1 VISEIRRLAQD
12 PALVDQVFSLA
23 LQQTGE
29 KRKRLDSERTR
40 LLHQR
45 QQREEAIRRL
55 VSALEGR
62 SGELP
67 EVVAERID
75 ERKAEVTQ
83 INVRLAQV
91 EQDLAAI
98 GAQALDRE
106 HLTQTLAQFT
116 DLWDA
121 LYPRE
126 RIKLVHSLIECITYY
141 DETSRIE
148 IRFRLTG
155 DTRQTAVTARCL
167 EVIIAGDYVGVCQTR
182 SEDRSWVLHFRDGPC
197 AVTSGATASSRCLGV
212 WRSRNGSGVCF
223 LRT

>member
-12 PALVDQVFSLA
+12 PALVDQVFSEA
-23 LQQTGE
+23 LHQTQE
-29 KRKRLDSERTR
+29 KRQRLDSERTR

-45 QQREEAIRRL
+45 QQREGAIQRL

-67 EVVAERID
+67 EVVAERIE
-75 ERKAEVTQ
+75 ERRTEIAQ
-83 INVRLAQV
+83 INGRLAQV

-98 GAQALDRE
+98 GTQGLDRE

-126 RIKLVHSLIECITYY
+126 RIKLVHSLIERITYF
-141 DETSRIE
+141 DETDRIE
-148 IRFRLTG
+148 IHFRLTG
-155 DTRQTAVTARCL
+155 DTRQTV
-167 EVIIAGDYVGVCQTR
+167 
-182 SEDRSWVLHFRDGPC
+182 
-197 AVTSGATASSRCLGV
+197 VTSAPNQSE
-212 WRSRNGSGVCF
+212 
-223 LRT
+223 